1 MLTPIDIQNYN
12 IKTIMGGYSK
22 KDTDDFIASI
32 LESYE
37 QLYKENK
44 DLKDKISSLSEGV
57 QYYKQMEGTLQKAL
71 VLAEKTSTETQ
82 QAAKNQAEAIM
93 KDASTKVDL
102 IINEAQNKSNALVTE
117 AENKAK
123 ALVTDAENKANTLIN
138 EAREKAK
145 NYTSKA
151 DEELTE
157 TRNSI
162 RKLVQGYENYR
173 LQFKKLASSQIEMLE
188 SDAFA
193 IHVPEIEKFIK
204 EDVLTSEDIQNMN
217 KIHVGELLEG
227 TAPKSEAVENPQEQ
241 EATKAAENDAD
252 KVAVDN
258 TAAQAIDN
266 TLIQAEVENVKKEA
280 AEREAEAE
288 KQAAE
293 AEKQA
298 AEAEK
303 QAAEAEKQAAEE
315 KAAAEREAAEEK
327 AAEELINNISR
338 GISAGKGESPFINSK
353 DLVESVN
360 QGDDKPQ
367 KPAKEES
374 PFVDIPVDPIEAK
387 KKREAEREAAK
398 ETEREAAASSSN
410 ESPFV
415 NPNLA
420 GTVSPE
426 KKPDEAPQSYLD
438 YFMTDSEA
446 EAETKKKEEA
456 SKSSDSSDSSAES
469 SPFVFIDPE

>member
-123 ALVTDAENKANTLIN
+123 ALVTDAENKANTLVN

-241 EATKAAENDAD
+241 EATKAVENDA
-252 KVAVDN
+252 
-258 TAAQAIDN
+258 AQAEENDTTKTIEN
-266 TLIQAEVENVKKEA
+266 NLIQAEVENVKKEA
-280 AEREAEAE
+280 AERQAEAEREAAAEREAEAE
-288 KQAAE
+288 RQAE
-293 AEKQA
+293 
-298 AEAEK
+298 
-303 QAAEAEKQAAEE
+303 
-315 KAAAEREAAEEK
+315 AEREAAEEK

-353 DLVESVN
+353 DLVEPAN

-387 KKREAEREAAK
+387 KKREA
-398 ETEREAAASSSN
+398 EREAAASSSN

-446 EAETKKKEEA
+446 EAESKKKEEA
-456 SKSSDSSDSSAES
+456 AKPSESSSES

>member
-44 DLKDKISSLSEGV
+44 DLKEKISSLSEGV

-102 IINEAQNKSNALVTE
+102 IINEAQNKSSALVTE

-217 KIHVGELLEG
+217 KIHVGEILEG
-227 TAPKSEAVENPQEQ
+227 TAPKSEEVENLQEQ
-241 EATKAAENDAD
+241 ETTKAAENDAD

-258 TAAQAIDN
+258 TAVQAIDN

-280 AEREAEAE
+280 AERQAEAE
-288 KQAAE
+288 RL
-293 AEKQA
+293 
-298 AEAEK
+298 
-303 QAAEAEKQAAEE
+303 AAEE
-315 KAAAEREAAEEK
+315 KAEAEREAAAEKEAAEEK

-338 GISAGKGESPFINSK
+338 GISVGKGESPFVNAM
-353 DLVESVN
+353 DLVEPAD
-360 QGDDKPQ
+360 QGDDKP
-367 KPAKEES
+367 KKTAKEES

-387 KKREAEREAAK
+387 KEREAEREAAK
-398 ETEREAAASSSN
+398 EAAASSSN

-438 YFMTDSEA
+438 YFMSDSEA
-446 EAETKKKEEA
+446 EAESKKKEES
-456 SKSSDSSDSSAES
+456 SKPSESTDDS